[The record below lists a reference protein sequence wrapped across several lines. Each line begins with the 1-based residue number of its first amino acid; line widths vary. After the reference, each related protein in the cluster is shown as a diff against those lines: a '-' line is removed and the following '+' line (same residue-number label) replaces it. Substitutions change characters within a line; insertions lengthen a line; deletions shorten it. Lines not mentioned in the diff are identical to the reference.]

1 MSASWKNKRIKVGD
15 RVMDKSIGHAGTVE
29 RLIPSAV
36 FPAWICAYVVRYDQ
50 APPMEYNMG
59 STEGLVFAKHI
70 NKIKA

>member
-1 MSASWKNKRIKVGD
+1 MSTIYKNKRIKVGD

-36 FPAWICAYVVRYDQ
+36 FPGWICAYIVTYDM

-70 NKIKA
+70 KKIKA